1 MESKYLNPR
10 AGKAIPQDGPHDLQD
25 CPRVRQGQVCRVFVL
40 MTGDTPGE
48 RQDPEKEL
56 AVAQERMRCFTLI
69 RSCGGFAC
77 PGRPLY
83 H

>member
-1 MESKYLNPR
+1 
-10 AGKAIPQDGPHDLQD
+10 
-25 CPRVRQGQVCRVFVL
+25 